1 MALLVLLAGI
11 LLYPQE
17 RCSGLCVINLHT
29 GLEIFPVSIYPGITN
44 KPEGLRAV
52 IRYKDGFLAVGSDGR
67 IDLISVSGE
76 IIKSEKFPGEN
87 FNSVISDN
95 EMVIAAGDNGTIL
108 ISPDGRTFRKADSHT
123 DKNINSLTLFNTII
137 VAGTDDGD
145 IIIGDENGFFKKTH
159 PDVKGNIV
167 SVSARNSD
175 CYGVTDEG
183 EIIHTTDGLNWDIF
197 DFNKVYA
204 GFYKPCS
211 FTRVLATEN
220 RIAVA
225 GIRDDGS
232 PVLMFSNQG
241 KVWTER
247 TLNYT
252 DEKGMP
258 GFLEDLPQ
266 DIFYDEPVGD
276 FFLACNNGKLMK
288 LMSCTLCNELAVISL
303 EDLAGISCNENTMMI
318 VGEKFLIITVKL
330 R

>member
-17 RCSGLCVINLHT
+17 RCNGLCVINLQT
-29 GLEIFPVSIYPGITN
+29 GPEIFPVAIYPGITN
-44 KPEGLRAV
+44 KQEGLRAV

-123 DKNINSLTLFNTII
+123 DKNINSLTIFNTIT

-159 PDVKGNIV
+159 LDIKGNIV

-197 DFNKVYA
+197 DFNKVYE

-220 RIAVA
+220 SIAVA
-225 GIRDDGS
+225 GIRNDGF
-232 PVLMFSNQG
+232 PVFMFSSQG

-247 TLNYT
+247 PLNYT
-252 DEKGMP
+252 DEQGMP
-258 GFLEDLPQ
+258 GLLEDSPN
-266 DIFYDEPVGD
+266 DMFYDNSANQ
-276 FFLACNNGKLMK
+276 FFLVCSNGKLMK
-288 LMSCTLCNELAVISL
+288 LPSCSQCNKLAVISV
-303 EDLAGISCNENTMMI
+303 EDLEGISFNEDTVMI
-318 VGEKFLIITVKL
+318 VGENFFVKTL
-330 R
+330 KL